1 MECLC
6 IFTLCGVCFSAKK
19 PVGRPQ
25 KGAAE
30 PKNSV
35 KKEKPAP
42 VKRGKKSEG
51 STSSSAEPAPKR
63 PKLAKRKPTVKA
75 EPKSSQPVVEP
86 PIIVIYD
93 DDVEKAIGLEA
104 LDNRLFSR
112 AGAFT
117 SEPSGDSLFD
127 SQEEEQ
133 DDDVGD
139 GE

>member
-1 MECLC
+1 M
-6 IFTLCGVCFSAKK
+6 
-19 PVGRPQ
+19 
-25 KGAAE
+25 
-30 PKNSV
+30 
-35 KKEKPAP
+35 
-42 VKRGKKSEG
+42 
-51 STSSSAEPAPKR
+51 
-63 PKLAKRKPTVKA
+63 
-75 EPKSSQPVVEP
+75 VEP